1 MIRQPI
7 VVLVGHIDHGKSSIL
22 ERIRG
27 ISITKGEA
35 GGITQCIKCYTV
47 PLSIIK
53 KVCGNL
59 LNALKLDVGIPGL
72 LFLDSPGHAAFNNM
86 RKRGGNLADIAILVI
101 DAVQG
106 VQEQTK
112 ECISILK
119 EYKTP
124 FLIAFNKI
132 DAIPGWRADASKAL
146 SEDLK
151 SQSGSTIEAFE
162 KKLYEV
168 VGDLGT
174 LGFNAERYD
183 RVDDYTKQIAIVPTS
198 AKTGEGIP
206 ELLMVMTGLAQRYL
220 EKELQ
225 VEVTGPGKA
234 IVLEVN
240 EVKGTGITLDVILF
254 DGAMHVNDQVV
265 IGTLD
270 QPIVTKIRAMFEAEG
285 KRLKPVKEAHAAAG
299 VKIVAP
305 EIKGAIGGM
314 PLVVAN
320 EDVERLK
327 KEVMAEVKE
336 VTISTDKEGVVV
348 KADTLGSLE
357 ALVHLLQNAGI
368 KIKKASI
375 GDVNKKDVADALTEK
390 NPLHRTILG
399 FNIKT
404 LSDGGVKVIAHQV
417 IYKILEDYSAWQS
430 EVQKLLEAKELESI
444 TIPFKMKIM
453 RGCVFRQSSPAVV
466 GVHVLAGKAKPD
478 IKIMKSDGANVG
490 YLKSIQAEGEN
501 IAEAGQGKEVA
512 ISIPDAV
519 VGRQIKE
526 EDILYSDL
534 TSDEFV
540 KLKSLKRF
548 LKDDEIDVL
557 KEIAAIKRKQNPVWG
572 I

>member
-101 DAVQG
+101 DAAQG

-132 DAIPGWRADASKAL
+132 DAIPGWRSDASKAL

-151 SQSGSTIEAFE
+151 SQSGLTIEAFE

-168 VGDLGT
+168 VGDLGS

-206 ELLMVMTGLAQRYL
+206 ELLMVLTGLAQRYL

-225 VEVTGPGKA
+225 VEVSGPGKA

-254 DGAMHVNDQVV
+254 DGAIHVNDQVV

-285 KRLKPVKEAHAAAG
+285 KRLRPVKEAHAAAG
-299 VKIVAP
+299 IKIAAP
-305 EIKGAIGGM
+305 DTNGVIGGM

-320 EDVERLK
+320 EDVDRLK
-327 KEVMAEVKE
+327 KEVIAEVKE

-375 GDVNKKDVADALTEK
+375 GDVNKKDIADALTEK
-390 NPLHRTILG
+390 NPLHRAILG
-399 FNIKT
+399 FNIKA
-404 LSDGGVKVIAHQV
+404 LSDCGAKVIAHQV

-430 EVQKLLEAKELESI
+430 EMQRLLEAKELESV
-444 TIPFKMKIM
+444 TAPFKMKIM
-453 RGCVFRQSSPAVV
+453 RGCVFRQSNPAVV
-466 GVHVLAGKAKPD
+466 GVHVLAGKAKAD

-548 LKDDEIDVL
+548 LKDDEIEAL